1 MSSRGLLVRCLCC
14 VALVVV
20 GGLALVGGLSL
31 RPAGLLAVGLAAVV
45 IGALAAGIARESS
58 ADDLRATVE
67 ATWQAAAWTIGV
79 LLVLAGVAAIAGA
92 LVTTLVGAV
101 AGTAGLAT
109 WMVRTNPFSRHQPS
123 PMAAPPAPGPARPTP
138 APSAPAVRPAIVT
151 GNIAAGTDGTSLS
164 GLPIEALGRE
174 WVATSAAL
182 GAPLDP
188 TARQAIVAR
197 RGAVLDEL
205 ERRDPAGFARWLAAG
220 PLSTT
225 DPARYLRAGATGTD
239 AA

>member
-1 MSSRGLLVRCLCC
+1 MSSRGVLVRCLACA
-14 VALVVV
+14 ALVVV
-20 GGLALVGGLSL
+20 AGLALVGGLAL

-45 IGALAAGIARESS
+45 TGALAAGIARESS
-58 ADDLRATVE
+58 DDDLRATVE
-67 ATWQAAAWTIGV
+67 ATWQTAAWTVGV
-79 LLVLAGVAAIAGA
+79 LLVLAGVAAIAGG

-101 AGTAGLAT
+101 GGMAGLAF
-109 WMVRTNPFSRHQPS
+109 WMVRTNGRQQPS
-123 PMAAPPAPGPARPTP
+123 SPPVAARP
-138 APSAPAVRPAIVT
+138 APAVRPGPVPPAPVARPAVVT
-151 GNIAAGTDGTSLS
+151 GNVAAGAGSASLS

-174 WVATSAAL
+174 WMTTSAAL

-188 TARQAIVAR
+188 GARQAIVAR

-225 DPARYLRAGATGTD
+225 DPARYLGAGATGTD
-239 AA
+239 AG